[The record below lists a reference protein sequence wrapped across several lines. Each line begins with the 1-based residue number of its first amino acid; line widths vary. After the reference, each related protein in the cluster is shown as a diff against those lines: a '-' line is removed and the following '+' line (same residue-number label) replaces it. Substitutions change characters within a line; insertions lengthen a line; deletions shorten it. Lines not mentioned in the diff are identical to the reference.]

1 MALLCVSVFI
11 LLPIDFDVFTCT
23 LYVGPPMRRYFPDL
37 ESFKRSAR
45 SAQIIPVYRQLLAD
59 RLTPVSA
66 FEVLGRDAHAFL
78 LESVIGGEK
87 IARYSF
93 IATAPSIVYSAM
105 QGKALIA
112 GGGQGREFDTVDP
125 LADLQAL
132 LPPLT
137 YHRDPNLPA
146 FTGGLVGY
154 AGYDTIRYYEG
165 EKLTAPPKDDRRLP
179 DVQFGLYGE
188 LVIFDHVDK
197 TIKVVANA
205 SVGGATGVGS
215 GQRAVGSET
224 GVGSRQRAVGGEENV
239 DDAAVEA
246 AYRDACRRVDN
257 LVQRLSQPPRSGLGE
272 IDPTAPLSL
281 KYESNFTR
289 EGFEDAVRKGQE
301 YIKAGDIFQFVPSQR
316 LRVPSSADPLDVYR
330 ALRIINPS
338 PFMFYLKSPQCTL
351 IGSSP
356 EILCRVEDGVVTSRP
371 LAGTRRRGAT
381 EAEDQA
387 LEQELLA
394 DPKERAEHIMLV
406 DLHRNDVGR
415 VATVG
420 SVVVSDVMTVE
431 RYSHVMHITTNVTG
445 QLAADKTALD
455 ALAVSLPVGTVSGAP
470 KIRAMQIIDELE
482 PTRRGPYGGA
492 VGYLDFAGNLDT
504 CIALRT
510 MVWKNGTYDVQAG
523 AGVVADSV
531 PSSEYEETLN
541 KARAMLKA
549 VEIAEKGFGS

>member
-1 MALLCVSVFI
+1 
-11 LLPIDFDVFTCT
+11 
-23 LYVGPPMRRYFPDL
+23 MRRYFPDL
-37 ESFKRSAR
+37 PTFTQAAQA
-45 SAQIIPVYRQLLAD
+45 AQIIPVYRQLLAD
-59 RLTPVSA
+59 HLTPVSA

-87 IARYSF
+87 IGRYSF
-93 IATAPSIVYSAM
+93 IATAPSMIYSAM

-112 GGGQGREFDTVDP
+112 SGGQGREFDTADP
-125 LADLQAL
+125 LADLQSL
-132 LPPLT
+132 MPPLK
-137 YHRDPNLPA
+137 YHREKSLPA

-154 AGYDTIRYYEG
+154 AGYDTIRYYES

-205 SVGGATGVGS
+205 TVGNEKSSPANPPTTE
-215 GQRAVGSET
+215 QI
-224 GVGSRQRAVGGEENV
+224 
-239 DDAAVEA
+239 EA
-246 AYRDACRRVDN
+246 SYRDACRRVDS
-257 LVQRLSQPPRSGLGE
+257 LVQRLQQPPRSGLGE
-272 IDPTAPLSL
+272 IDPTAPLTL
-281 KYESNFTR
+281 KYESNFTQ
-289 EGFEDAVRKGQE
+289 ESFEAAVRAGQE

-316 LRVPSSADPLDVYR
+316 LRVPSDANPLDVYR
-330 ALRIINPS
+330 ALRVINPS

-356 EILCRVEDGVVTSRP
+356 EILCRVEDGLVTSRP

-381 EAEDQA
+381 EAEDKA
-387 LEQELLA
+387 LEKELLA
-394 DPKERAEHIMLV
+394 DPKDRAEHIMIV

-415 VATVG
+415 VSKIG

-431 RYSHVMHITTNVTG
+431 RYSHVMHITTNVSG
-445 QLAADKTALD
+445 QLADDKTALD
-455 ALAVSLPVGTVSGAP
+455 ALRVSLPVGTVSGAP

-482 PTRRGPYGGA
+482 TTRRGPYGGA

-510 MVWKNGTYDVQAG
+510 MVWKAGTYDVQAG

-531 PSSEYEETLN
+531 PTSEYEETLN
-541 KARAMLKA
+541 KAKAMLKA
-549 VEIAEKGFGS
+549 VEIAEKGFGP